1 MAHTHD
7 HSHDHHHHHGPGHHH
22 HHGTGNIAFAFWLNT
37 AFALLEIA
45 GGLYTN
51 SVAILSDAL
60 HDLGD
65 SLSLGTAWYFQR
77 KSRQQRDETF
87 TYGYKRFSL
96 LGALVNSVVLT
107 VGSVLILIE
116 SIKRIYTPEQPDAKG
131 MMIFAIVGVL
141 ANGAA
146 MLRLQKG
153 TSINERVVSLHFLED
168 VLGWVAVLIGSVV
181 MMFVYIPVLDSLLSL
196 GIAGLILF
204 NVFRNMKYAFR
215 IILQGI
221 PDNTSEASIRDAAL
235 KVEGVKGVHD
245 IHGWSMDGEYNIFT
259 LHVVVANQT
268 TTEQMEVIKNEVRHR
283 MQHLNAQHIT
293 IEMELEDQPCALQ
306 DC

>member
-1 MAHTHD
+1 MA
-7 HSHDHHHHHGPGHHH
+7 
-22 HHGTGNIAFAFWLNT
+22 IM
-37 AFALLEIA
+37 
-45 GGLYTN
+45 
-51 SVAILSDAL
+51 SDAL

-77 KSRQQRDETF
+77 KSSKLRDETF

-116 SIKRIYTPEQPDAKG
+116 TVKRFQNPEQPDVKG
-131 MMIFAIVGVL
+131 MLIFAIFGVL
-141 ANGAA
+141 VNGIA

-168 VLGWVAVLIGSVV
+168 VLGWVAVLIGSIV
-181 MMFVYIPVLDSLLSL
+181 MMFVYIPVLDSILSL
-196 GIAGLILF
+196 GIACIILY
-204 NVFRNMKYAFR
+204 NVFKNMKYAFR

-221 PDNTSEASIRDAAL
+221 PDNTSEAAIRDEIL
-235 KVEGVKGVHD
+235 KVDGVKGVHD
-245 IHGWSMDGEYNIFT
+245 IHAWTMDGEYNIFT
-259 LHVVVANQT
+259 LHVVVPGQT
-268 TTEQMEVIKNEVRHR
+268 SALQMEKIKQEVRHR
-283 MQHLNAQHIT
+283 LQHLNAQHIT
-293 IEMELEDQPCALQ
+293 LEMELEDQPCALQ

>member
-1 MAHTHD
+1 MA
-7 HSHDHHHHHGPGHHH
+7 HSHDHDHNHHHHHGPGHHH

-77 KSRQQRDETF
+77 KSHQSRDETF

-116 SIKRIYTPEQPDAKG
+116 SVKRFYTPEQPDAKG
-131 MMIFAIVGVL
+131 MMIFAIFGVL

-146 MLRLQKG
+146 MLRLKKG
-153 TSINERVVSLHFLED
+153 SSINERVVSLHFLED

-221 PDNTSEASIRDAAL
+221 PDNTSESSIRDAVL
-235 KVEGVKGVHD
+235 KLDGVKGVHD
-245 IHGWSMDGEYNIFT
+245 IHAWSMDGEYNIFT
-259 LHVVVANQT
+259 LHVVVTNQT
-268 TTEQMEVIKNEVRHR
+268 TTQQMEVIKNEVRHR
-283 MQHLNAQHIT
+283 LQHLHAQHIT

>member
-1 MAHTHD
+1 
-7 HSHDHHHHHGPGHHH
+7 
-22 HHGTGNIAFAFWLNT
+22 
-37 AFALLEIA
+37 
-45 GGLYTN
+45 
-51 SVAILSDAL
+51 
-60 HDLGD
+60 
-65 SLSLGTAWYFQR
+65 
-77 KSRQQRDETF
+77 
-87 TYGYKRFSL
+87 
-96 LGALVNSVVLT
+96 
-107 VGSVLILIE
+107 
-116 SIKRIYTPEQPDAKG
+116 
-131 MMIFAIVGVL
+131 
-141 ANGAA
+141 
-146 MLRLQKG
+146 
-153 TSINERVVSLHFLED
+153 
-168 VLGWVAVLIGSVV
+168 VLIGSVV